1 MNAITLEPQNDE
13 RKIKGRCILDAL
25 NRIKIEEE
33 EEKAAADARSD
44 DDGVNLA
51 KGSESPK

>member
-13 RKIKGRCILDAL
+13 RKIKGRRILDAL

-44 DDGVNLA
+44 DDCVNLA
-51 KGSESPK
+51 KGGESPK